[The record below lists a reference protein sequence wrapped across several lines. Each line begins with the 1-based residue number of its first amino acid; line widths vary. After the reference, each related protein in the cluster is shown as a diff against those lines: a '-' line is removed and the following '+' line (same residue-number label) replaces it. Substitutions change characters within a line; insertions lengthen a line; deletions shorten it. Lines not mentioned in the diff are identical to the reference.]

1 MLGVV
6 EEKVVEDVISF
17 AEVEVVVH
25 VEVIFPFSVH
35 CDMAGNVQDIF
46 QEVSWGF
53 RASHVLY
60 NAYPILPMSWRL
72 GFILEHLSRVF
83 IPGNVNM

>member
-17 AEVEVVVH
+17 AEVEVVAEVH
-25 VEVIFPFSVH
+25 VEVLFPFSVH

-53 RASHVLY
+53 GGIV
-60 NAYPILPMSWRL
+60 
-72 GFILEHLSRVF
+72 RV
-83 IPGNVNM
+83 V

>member
-17 AEVEVVVH
+17 AEVEVVAEVH
-25 VEVIFPFSVH
+25 VEVIFPFSVR

-53 RASHVLY
+53 GA
-60 NAYPILPMSWRL
+60 
-72 GFILEHLSRVF
+72 
-83 IPGNVNM
+83 